1 MENPFKVILHRLD
14 KIESLLE
21 KLQSDKTAIESKEE
35 NFLSPQEA
43 ADFLGDAL
51 PTLYGRTSKNEIP
64 FYKRGKKLYFKKS
77 ELIEWIE
84 AGKCRTI
91 DDLIKARDGRF
102 DNVS

>member
-1 MENPFKVILHRLD
+1 MENPFEVILQRLD
-14 KIESLLE
+14 RIENILE

-91 DDLIKARDGRF
+91 DELIKARDGRF
-102 DNVS
+102 DNVL

>member
-1 MENPFKVILHRLD
+1 MENPFEVILERLD
-14 KIESLLE
+14 RIESLLE
-21 KLQSDKTAIESKEE
+21 KLQSDKITLENKEE
-35 NFLSPQEA
+35 KFLGPQEA

-51 PTLYGRTSKNEIP
+51 ATLYGRTSKNEIP

-91 DDLIKARDGRF
+91 DELIGDASKRQ
-102 DNVS
+102 

>member
-1 MENPFKVILHRLD
+1 MENPFEVILERLD

-21 KLQSDKTAIESKEE
+21 KLQSDEIAVKNKEE
-35 NFLSPQEA
+35 KFLSPQEA

-51 PTLYGRTSKNEIP
+51 ATLYGRTSKNEIP

-84 AGKCRTI
+84 AGKCKTI
-91 DDLIKARDGRF
+91 DELIKTVD
-102 DNVS
+102 D